1 MCIICTQ
8 KGFTALHVAA
18 KYGHLEAMRLLL
30 QDKRVDVNITGKNG
44 LTPLHV
50 ATHYDNFDVIMMLM
64 QHSANTH
71 AVAKVGNSFAI
82 VTLTY
87 LDTAHSYITRNV
99 LLMKLSRLK

>member
-71 AVAKVGNSFAI
+71 AVAKVGNSVAI
-82 VTLTY
+82 VTLY
-87 LDTAHSYITRNV
+87 NNIPGYCSFLHYKKRASYEIE
-99 LLMKLSRLK
+99 